1 MHSFEIKSN
10 TILLVL
16 VVVSIN
22 ECEIKRA
29 SRIDEQTTRGVK
41 ESISVYTHTFSLA
54 NTFDS
59 VTHVLTVSKLPRGKI
74 EKIFVSKNFCFNV
87 EKSKNF
93 CFNVAV
99 LVRRADRGGS
109 ALFRKGDI
117 SRSGVDIWICLHQSE

>member
-10 TILLVL
+10 IILIVL

-29 SRIDEQTTRGVK
+29 WRIDEQTSRGVK

-74 EKIFVSKNFCFNV
+74 ELFQ
-87 EKSKNF
+87 
-93 CFNVAV
+93 
-99 LVRRADRGGS
+99 RRGFGS
-109 ALFRKGDI
+109 E
-117 SRSGVDIWICLHQSE
+117 SR